1 MLKRLLSLL
10 LILVAIEAT
19 PQTSGL
25 RLTAPLNGS
34 TVNPNQRMLFSWIP
48 PRPAEG
54 DQIHKLKIV
63 EILGD
68 QSPEQAFRGN
78 KPIFE
83 KDSTLFFRTNKPHFE
98 KDSIKALTVNARFPA
113 GKKYAWSIQVL
124 NRDGKPIG
132 TDRPNVFTFR
142 TANGAGPTKSDV
154 VERKQN

>member
-1 MLKRLLSLL
+1 MLKRLLCLL
-10 LILVAIEAT
+10 LILVAIEAKA
-19 PQTSGL
+19 QTSGL

-34 TVNPNQRMLFSWIP
+34 TVNPNQRMLFTWVP

-83 KDSTLFFRTNKPHFE
+83 KDSILWFRTNKPHFE
-98 KDSIKALTVNARFPA
+98 KDSIKALTVNARLTP
-113 GKKYAWSIQVL
+113 GKRYAWSLQVL
-124 NRDGKPIG
+124 KRG
-132 TDRPNVFTFR
+132 
-142 TANGAGPTKSDV
+142 
-154 VERKQN
+154 